1 LFIFRW
7 IWNLMKWSTQ
17 NPCHPLGGSETCRCI
32 QTPTRIHIC
41 MHIQRERDRQ
51 TDRQT
56 NRDRE
61 KTSFRVF
68 FFSHTKQNDGYH
80 SSSCFIYLDSQEC
93 QFSNS
98 ASFKTGKKKKKLAF
112 FFLSAGTFEWPSGKA
127 LFSAVQKKTLNQMLQ
142 CLCCLEPGNL
152 STTVSLLCSQSQLP
166 SKGRWLP
173 EEWACTGNPRP
184 ERAGDFGEFNVT
196 ILSVGWAITGARP
209 PSCSPGLGSQLVGA
223 LDYCFFISNPL
234 PRAMKS
240 KDVCVSNRARQSIK
254 VIQGK
259 HVGHERLMRARHYW

>member
-1 LFIFRW
+1 MHSLYKLQMMLLSITIKKVFCLQSKHWKYATHFIPIFRLLFIFRW

-98 ASFKTGKKKKKLAF
+98 ASFKTGKKKKKTSLF
-112 FFLSAGTFEWPSGKA
+112 FFKCRNIRMAF
-127 LFSAVQKKTLNQMLQ
+127 
-142 CLCCLEPGNL
+142 
-152 STTVSLLCSQSQLP
+152 
-166 SKGRWLP
+166 
-173 EEWACTGNPRP
+173 
-184 ERAGDFGEFNVT
+184 
-196 ILSVGWAITGARP
+196 
-209 PSCSPGLGSQLVGA
+209 
-223 LDYCFFISNPL
+223 
-234 PRAMKS
+234 
-240 KDVCVSNRARQSIK
+240 RQSSLFCSTKENIK
-254 VIQGK
+254 SDASMPVLLGTWKLEHNSITS
-259 HVGHERLMRARHYW
+259 L